1 MGRKTDTDG
10 DDNQP
15 HPLRPEAHEPEP
27 LFVNEPLQPGSTA
40 AANAEDHLAG
50 ELPKETQD
58 EPQENPIA
66 PGDNGLLDH
75 DLPTV
80 DIPAPG
86 LSETEPSEPP
96 RRPQADWNRRW
107 RMAAITLF
115 ALIAVIAMTQAFGPD
130 EGVTAATSVP
140 PPPTT
145 PAVAAL
151 PIVTTLPPV
160 PTTPPT
166 AAPTSPPPATTPPP
180 PPPTTTTPTT
190 TTTEPPP
197 PFIEPVGEAVA
208 LRNLTLSVLGI
219 GGLEF
224 GNDADRVLGVLTATF
239 GQPDFDSGTVTNGEL
254 GTCDDGAYRVVAWGA
269 LAVTTRFEGDRER
282 FDSFRIDLRS
292 TESPG
297 QEVELETL
305 SGFKA
310 GASIGQLKAIYNSP
324 FRIAIGS
331 DDIEGEIYELSSSQG
346 LLFWGPVT
354 STGDDGLVEGL
365 FSPSTC

>member
-1 MGRKTDTDG
+1 
-10 DDNQP
+10 
-15 HPLRPEAHEPEP
+15 
-27 LFVNEPLQPGSTA
+27 
-40 AANAEDHLAG
+40 
-50 ELPKETQD
+50 
-58 EPQENPIA
+58 
-66 PGDNGLLDH
+66 
-75 DLPTV
+75 
-80 DIPAPG
+80 
-86 LSETEPSEPP
+86 
-96 RRPQADWNRRW
+96 
-107 RMAAITLF
+107 MAAITLF
-115 ALIAVIAMTQAFGPD
+115 AVIAVLAMTQAFGPD
-130 EGVTAATSVP
+130 EGVTAATTVP

-145 PAVAAL
+145 PGVAAL
-151 PIVTTLPPV
+151 PIGTTLPPV

-180 PPPTTTTPTT
+180 PPSTTTTS
-190 TTTEPPP
+190 TTEPPP

-224 GNDADRVLGVLTATF
+224 GNDAGRVLGTLTATF
-239 GQPDFDSGTVTNGEL
+239 GQPDFDSGTVTDGEL

-269 LAVTTRFEGDRER
+269 LTVTTRFEGDRER

-310 GASIGQLKAIYNSP
+310 GASIGQLKAIYNPP
-324 FRIAIGS
+324 FRIAISS
-331 DDIEGEIYELSSSQG
+331 DAVEGEIYELSSSQG